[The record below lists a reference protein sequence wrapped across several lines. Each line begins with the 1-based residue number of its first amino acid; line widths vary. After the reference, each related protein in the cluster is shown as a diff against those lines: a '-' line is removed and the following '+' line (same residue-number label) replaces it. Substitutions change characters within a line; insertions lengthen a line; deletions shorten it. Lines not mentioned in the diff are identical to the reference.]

1 MDEGQPISFTCRA
14 DGAPPP
20 SLVLSREGAELERT
34 GPCPSSSPTSS
45 PSSPSSSSFLSFHL
59 SAALLADSAHYSCQA
74 TNQYGSQLVSSF
86 LTVRGTSFSCS
97 TSCNDSTSC

>member
-34 GPCPSSSPTSS
+34 GPCPSSSPSTSPSTSLSS
-45 PSSPSSSSFLSFHL
+45 PSSSFLSFHL

-86 LTVRGTSFSCS
+86 LTVRGTSCSHS
-97 TSCNDSTSC
+97 TS